1 MRTRLSAR
9 GHLKIPDRICQIIG
23 LEPGDLVTFEIEDN
37 STLLIRRVE
46 EYDEAFNLTV
56 AESLD
61 EWASE
66 HDRQAFQDL

>member
-9 GHLKIPDRICQIIG
+9 GHVKIPRRICQIIG
-23 LEPGDLVTFEIEDN
+23 LEPGDLLTFEIEDN
-37 STLLIRRVE
+37 NTITIRRVE

-66 HDRQAFQDL
+66 HHRQAFQDL

>member
-9 GHLKIPDRICQIIG
+9 GHLKIPSRICQIIG
-23 LEPGDLVTFEIEDN
+23 LQPGDLVTFEIEDN
-37 STLLIRRVE
+37 NTLLIRRVE

-66 HDRQAFQDL
+66 HYRQAFREL

>member
-9 GHLKIPDRICQIIG
+9 GHLQIPGRICQSIG

-37 STLLIRRVE
+37 NTLLIRRVE

-66 HDRQAFQDL
+66 HHRQAFQDL